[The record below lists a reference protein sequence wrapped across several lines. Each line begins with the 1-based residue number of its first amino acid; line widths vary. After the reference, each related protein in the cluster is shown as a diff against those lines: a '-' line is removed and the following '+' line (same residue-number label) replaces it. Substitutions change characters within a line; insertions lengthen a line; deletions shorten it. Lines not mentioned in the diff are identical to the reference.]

1 MKQFKKLLNSST
13 PQLLNSRTSLLEADT
28 DIQYIQRLL
37 VHARTKTMEIYTHVS
52 TKHIGM
58 IQSPLDQLDI

>member
-1 MKQFKKLLNSST
+1 MRLELHCLQYSFATHLLGAGTDIRSIQ
-13 PQLLNSRTSLLEADT
+13 QLLG
-28 DIQYIQRLL
+28 
-37 VHARTKTMEIYTHVS
+37 HASTKTTEIYTHVS